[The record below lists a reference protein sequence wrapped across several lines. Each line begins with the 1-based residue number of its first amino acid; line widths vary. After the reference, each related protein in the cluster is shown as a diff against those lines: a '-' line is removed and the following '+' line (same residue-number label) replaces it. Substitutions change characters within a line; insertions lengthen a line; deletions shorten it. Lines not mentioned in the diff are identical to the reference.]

1 MYRKKKTE
9 SKILSIIV
17 PVYNAEN
24 HIEYTIESILNQNIK
39 CFELILVG
47 NGNTDNSLQI
57 MNQYNSYSNVKT
69 FKQKIRNQLLLEIM
83 DYNMF
88 LENMYFLDYN
98 DILNSNVLSP

>member
-47 NGNTDNSLQI
+47 NGSTDNSLQI

-88 LENMYFLDYN
+88 LGNMYFFGL
-98 DILNSNVLSP
+98 